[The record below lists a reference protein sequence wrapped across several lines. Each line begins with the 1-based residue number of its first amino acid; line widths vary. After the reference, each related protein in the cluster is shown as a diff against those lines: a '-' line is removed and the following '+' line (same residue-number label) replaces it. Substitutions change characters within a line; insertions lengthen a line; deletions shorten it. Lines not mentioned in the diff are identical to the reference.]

1 MTADK
6 DGTLV
11 ENARNY
17 ITIKVTG
24 DAELVGT
31 DNGDSSDY
39 DEYKSKDWVTHSR
52 RLFSNRLLAIVRAK
66 SENSTFEV
74 TAASKDL
81 PNVSIR
87 YSDKQWSGVSS
98 DSSIKPEIDF
108 VPTRKIE
115 IIADGSIKMNKDN
128 LSIKVTAKVLPSNA
142 TIKEINWNPVLKEC

>member
-31 DNGDSSDY
+31 DNGDSTDY
-39 DEYKSKDWVTHSR
+39 DEYKSKDGVIHSR

-87 YSDKQWSGVSS
+87 YSDKKWSGVSS
-98 DSSIKPEIDF
+98 DSSIKAEIDF
-108 VPTRKIE
+108 VP
-115 IIADGSIKMNKDN
+115 
-128 LSIKVTAKVLPSNA
+128 
-142 TIKEINWNPVLKEC
+142 KEK

>member
-39 DEYKSKDWVTHSR
+39 DEYKSKD
-52 RLFSNRLLAIVRAK
+52 
-66 SENSTFEV
+66 
-74 TAASKDL
+74 
-81 PNVSIR
+81 
-87 YSDKQWSGVSS
+87 
-98 DSSIKPEIDF
+98 
-108 VPTRKIE
+108 
-115 IIADGSIKMNKDN
+115 
-128 LSIKVTAKVLPSNA
+128 
-142 TIKEINWNPVLKEC
+142 